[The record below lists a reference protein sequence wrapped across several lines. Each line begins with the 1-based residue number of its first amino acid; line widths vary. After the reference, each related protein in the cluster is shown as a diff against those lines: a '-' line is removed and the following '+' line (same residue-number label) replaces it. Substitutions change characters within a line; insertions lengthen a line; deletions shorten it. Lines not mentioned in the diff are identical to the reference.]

1 MLRIGVILHT
11 LIEIRDTM
19 DIALTAGEVHSHPI
33 EEREKG
39 MGRGEYIWEWDGMEG
54 EKLGGRGQISLVETG
69 RRGKRGKLG
78 YLRSKMELKGG

>member
-1 MLRIGVILHT
+1 M
-11 LIEIRDTM
+11 IESRGTM

-69 RRGKRGKLG
+69 RRGKRGKLED
-78 YLRSKMELKGG
+78 LRRKMELKGG